1 MAGCSDPALRE
12 DVREGLPLERE
23 WQRKIIHISSLLIP
37 LGLWL
42 VPRGPALAILG
53 GVTAL
58 FLGADFLRF
67 FPTPF
72 RGFFYRTFGPL
83 LRPHERRDL
92 TASSY
97 LLLASFLCAWWFGA
111 RVAILATLYLILG
124 DSSAALAG
132 RHIGRTRI
140 YGRKT
145 LEGSLAG
152 LSANLAIAFCLP
164 LLPLKAELVGAV
176 VAVLAELIP
185 AVDDNLVI
193 PLTAGG
199 VMYLLT

>member
-1 MAGCSDPALRE
+1 MASRGDPALRE
-12 DVREGLPLERE
+12 DVGEGLPLERE
-23 WQRKIIHISSLLIP
+23 LQRKLIHISSLLIP

-42 VPRGPALAILG
+42 VPRGLALTILG

-58 FLGADFLRF
+58 FLVADVLRF

-72 RGFFYRTFGPL
+72 QGFFYRSFGPL
-83 LRPHERRDL
+83 LRSHESKDI
-92 TASSY
+92 TASTY
-97 LLLASFLCAWWFGA
+97 LLLASFLCAWWFGSK
-111 RVAILATLYLILG
+111 VAILATLYLILG

-152 LSANLAIAFCLP
+152 LSVNLAIALCLP
-164 LLPLKAELVGAV
+164 LLPSKAELVGAV

-185 AVDDNLVI
+185 GVDDNFVI
-193 PLTAGG
+193 PLAAGG
-199 VMYLLT
+199 VMYLLA